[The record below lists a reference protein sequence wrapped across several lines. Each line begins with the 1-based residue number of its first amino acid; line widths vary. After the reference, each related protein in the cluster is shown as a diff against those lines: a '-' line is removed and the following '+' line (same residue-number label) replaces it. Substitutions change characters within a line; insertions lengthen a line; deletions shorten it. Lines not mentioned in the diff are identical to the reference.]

1 MEYIWNIY
9 GIPVNRWRTKN
20 EQKVEQLYRK
30 SKLLRDECRKGNKKT
45 SINLKTFLFL
55 RCILVLKL
63 DKR

>member
-30 SKLLRDECRKGNKKT
+30 SKLLRDECRKGNKK
-45 SINLKTFLFL
+45 
-55 RCILVLKL
+55 RV
-63 DKR
+63 